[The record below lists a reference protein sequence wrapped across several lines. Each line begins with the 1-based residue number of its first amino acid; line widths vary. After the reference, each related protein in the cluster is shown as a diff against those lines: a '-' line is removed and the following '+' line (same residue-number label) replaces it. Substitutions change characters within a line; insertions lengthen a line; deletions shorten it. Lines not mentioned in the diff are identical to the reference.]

1 MATCMATSFATDKQ
15 SLGRTDARPL
25 TDVAIRNLKA
35 GDSRTDGALPLG
47 NGRLIV
53 SCTKARGQLRRVWTF
68 RYRKADLHGEV
79 KIGNHPALSLEQ
91 ARDEARQLIELVR
104 QGTDPKVARAETRL
118 TNLEATRHTA
128 ALGSFE
134 SLLEAYVAHLRRAGK
149 ESADDVAAIF
159 KRHVISPW
167 PELLKLPA
175 NRIAAESIRDILA
188 RLVRKGIGRQTN
200 ILRSYLQAAFNH
212 GAHSDLDPRRA
223 AVDSAVFKLAGNPV
237 ALLPRIQ
244 EFEATR
250 DRILSDAEF
259 EFLWTQLSTI
269 RLEIGHTIRCEIL
282 LGGQR
287 FLQLLRAT
295 WADYDTKAQVLRLAD
310 PKGKRIAAAPHLL
323 PVSKRVQK
331 LLEDLRAVN
340 GRGIYIFSTTEG
352 QKPIHHTSLPSVFA
366 DIAKRVPEKQRHSP
380 EPFQGRDIRRSVET
394 RLQALGVSREV
405 RAQLLSHGRTSGV
418 QQKHYERHDYLP
430 EKTIALADL
439 ERHLFSVIDSKPRKT
454 GETVPRT

>member
-1 MATCMATSFATDKQ
+1 MATNFKTETQ
-15 SLGRTDARPL
+15 SLGRTDARSL

-35 GDSRTDGALPLG
+35 GDRRADGALPAG
-47 NGRLIV
+47 NGRLVV

-68 RYRKADLHGEV
+68 RYRKPDLRGEV
-79 KIGNHPALSLEQ
+79 KLGEHPALSLEQ
-91 ARDEARQLIELVR
+91 ARHEARRLLELVR
-104 QGTDPKVARAETRL
+104 QGLDPKAARAETRL
-118 TNLEATRHTA
+118 ANFEAARQTA

-134 SLLEAYVAHLRRAGK
+134 SLLDSYVAYLESAGK
-149 ESADDVAAIF
+149 NSARDVRAIF
-159 KRHVISPW
+159 KRHVITPW
-167 PELLKLPA
+167 PELVKMPA
-175 NRIAAESIRDILA
+175 NRVAPETVRDVLA
-188 RLVRKGIGRQTN
+188 RLVRMGIGRQTN
-200 ILRSYLQAAFNH
+200 ILRSYLQAAFAR

-223 AVDSAVFKLAGNPV
+223 AADAAVFKLSANPV
-237 ALLPRIQ
+237 LLVPRIQ
-244 EFEATR
+244 EFEALR
-250 DRILSDAEF
+250 NRILSDAEF
-259 EFLWTQLSTI
+259 TFLWAELSTA
-269 RLEIGHTIRCEIL
+269 RLEIGHTVRCEIL

-331 LLEDLRAVN
+331 LLKDLRAVN
-340 GRGIYIFSTTEG
+340 GRGLHIFSTTEG

-366 DIAKRVPEKQRHSP
+366 EIAKRVPEKQRHSP
-380 EPFQGRDIRRSVET
+380 EPFQGRDIRRSIET

-430 EKTIALADL
+430 EKTKALAEL
-439 ERHLFSVIDSKPRKT
+439 ERHLFSVIESKPRRT
-454 GETVPRT
+454 GKTVPRT

>member
-1 MATCMATSFATDKQ
+1 MATCMATNFKTETQ
-15 SLGRTDARPL
+15 SLGRTDARSL
-25 TDVAIRNLKA
+25 TEVAIRNLKA
-35 GDSRTDGALPLG
+35 GDRRADGALPIG
-47 NGRLIV
+47 NGRLVV

-68 RYRKADLHGEV
+68 RYRKSDLRGEV
-79 KIGNHPALSLEQ
+79 KLGEHPALSLEQ
-91 ARDEARQLIELVR
+91 ARHEARRLLELVR
-104 QGTDPKVARAETRL
+104 QGIDPKAARAETRL
-118 TNLEATRHTA
+118 ANFESARQTA

-134 SLLEAYVAHLRRAGK
+134 SLLESYVASLERAGK
-149 ESADDVAAIF
+149 NSARDVRAIF
-159 KRHVISPW
+159 KRHVITPW
-167 PELLKLPA
+167 PELVKLPA
-175 NRIAAESIRDILA
+175 NRIAPETVRDVLA
-188 RLVRKGIGRQTN
+188 RLVRMGIGRQTN
-200 ILRSYLQAAFNH
+200 ILRSYLQAAFAQ

-223 AVDSAVFKLAGNPV
+223 AADAAVFKLSANPV
-237 ALLPRIQ
+237 LLVPRIQ
-244 EFEATR
+244 EFEALR
-250 DRILSDAEF
+250 NRILIDAEF
-259 EFLWTQLSTI
+259 KFLWAELSTA

-295 WADYDTKAQVLRLAD
+295 WADYDTEAQVLRLAD
-310 PKGKRIAAAPHLL
+310 PKGKRVAAAPHLL

-331 LLEDLRAVN
+331 LLRDLRAVN
-340 GRGIYIFSTTEG
+340 GRGVYIFSTTEG

-366 DIAKRVPEKQRHSP
+366 DIAKRVPEKQRYSS

-430 EKTIALADL
+430 EKAMALAEL

-454 GETVPRT
+454 CETVPRT